1 MDAQKVDI
9 YMMTAGKNLPAEC
22 VPAVREKLLAM
33 DDNKFLVVQ
42 STEMKSPMV
51 AFWLNFFLGGF
62 GAEYFYLGKTGL
74 GIVKLITCGGLGF
87 WSLINLFT
95 IMGSTKKVN
104 YENLLMLI

>member
-51 AFWLNFFLGGF
+51 AF
-62 GAEYFYLGKTGL
+62 
-74 GIVKLITCGGLGF
+74 
-87 WSLINLFT
+87 
-95 IMGSTKKVN
+95 
-104 YENLLMLI
+104 